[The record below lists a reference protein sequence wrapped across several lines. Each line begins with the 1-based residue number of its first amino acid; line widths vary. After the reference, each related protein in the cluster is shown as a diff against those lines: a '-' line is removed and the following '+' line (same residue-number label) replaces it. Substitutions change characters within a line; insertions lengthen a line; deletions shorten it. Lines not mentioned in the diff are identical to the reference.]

1 MIPRKIILIFL
12 FACLI
17 ITYILSTYDTSVL
30 DRGLLAITL
39 GLATLLMFIPFVT
52 KYNKQIKERYMRP
65 TVIFILGYFIVF
77 FQKYYDLLFGLIE
90 ETDPV
95 FVNEGLINRSLI
107 ISVSALI
114 MFYIGYF
121 LFRYRDKKRKV
132 ATRRQAEQKQ
142 AEQNPTEQKQTYQ
155 KQAFSKHTHREQ
167 TYIYRTGPLKILF
180 WIVTALLCMISIK
193 ELATGEYSQAYLEK
207 NAGSLGNYMSILYL
221 VVFFTLL
228 TVSVY
233 NCITLKIFNLKGF
246 IRQFGIISLVCLLG
260 YSAIMVLIGRRLDII
275 VMITGLAIGIAYI
288 KNMKP
293 KLWKL
298 VIALAVVTYIVSI
311 IGIVRKVDDSSSIS
325 SKVEAM
331 QYVMLEQKS
340 IIPTT
345 TELAGSLETFNYA
358 LDYVPSKHD
367 YLYGSFHVRNIV
379 STIPFSSHFTAN
391 LFDPH
396 WMYRSSD
403 FFITYIIQGENY
415 SYGNGSSINA
425 DLYLNY
431 GIPGIIIGLFLLGV
445 IFYRVEYNFCTKSNP
460 KLLSILFF
468 LIFAGYSLPYCRAG
482 YLAPINYIIFCYIL
496 VTIYSHH
503 FKKHL
508 KRSVPVNKKAQA

>member
-12 FACLI
+12 FVCLI
-17 ITYILSTYDTSVL
+17 TTFFLSTYETSML
-30 DRGLLAITL
+30 DKGLLAITL
-39 GLATLLMFIPFVT
+39 GMSTLLMFIPFVT
-52 KYNKQIKERYMRP
+52 KYDKQIKKRYMRP
-65 TVIFILGYFIVF
+65 AVIFILGYFIVF

-121 LFRYRDKKRKV
+121 LFNYKDKKRKI
-132 ATRRQAEQKQ
+132 AT
-142 AEQNPTEQKQTYQ
+142 
-155 KQAFSKHTHREQ
+155 SKQ
-167 TYIYRTGPLKILF
+167 TYIYHTKPLQILF
-180 WIVTALLCMISIK
+180 WVVTVALCMTSVK
-193 ELATGEYSQAYLEK
+193 DLASGEYSQAYLEK
-207 NAGSLGNYMSILYL
+207 NAGSIGNYMSILYL
-221 VVFFTLL
+221 VVYFTLL
-228 TVSVY
+228 TISVY
-233 NCITLKIFNLKGF
+233 NCITLKTFKLKGF
-246 IRQFGIISLVCLLG
+246 TRQFGIISLVCLLA
-260 YSAIMVLIGRRLDII
+260 YSAIMILFGRRADII
-275 VMITGLAIGIAYI
+275 VMFAALAIGIAYV
-288 KNMKP
+288 KNMRP

-298 VIALAVVTYIVSI
+298 VIALAIVTYIVSI
-311 IGIVRKVDDSSSIS
+311 IGIVRKVNDSSSVS
-325 SKVEAM
+325 SKVEAL
-331 QYVMLEQKS
+331 QYTMLEQKS

-345 TELAGSLETFNYA
+345 VELAGSLETFNHA
-358 LDYVPSKHD
+358 LDYVPSEHD

-379 STIPFSSHFTAN
+379 SAIPFSSYFTSN

-396 WMYRSSD
+396 WKYRSSD

-431 GIPGIIIGLFLLGV
+431 GVPGVIIGLFLLGV
-445 IFYRVEYNFCTKSNP
+445 IFYRVEYSFCTKSSP

-508 KRSVPVNKKAQA
+508 KRTVPVSKKTQV